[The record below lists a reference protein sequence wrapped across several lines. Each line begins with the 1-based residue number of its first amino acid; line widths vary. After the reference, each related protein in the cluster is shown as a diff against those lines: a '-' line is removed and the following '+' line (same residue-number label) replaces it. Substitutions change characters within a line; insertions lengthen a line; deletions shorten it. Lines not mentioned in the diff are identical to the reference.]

1 MKGQSQD
8 SLRSKYVIACIWDFD
23 KTLIPSYMQRPI
35 FEEYGIDENLFWTEV
50 NMLPELYAKKGIR
63 VSPET
68 VYLHHLLS
76 FVKSGLMRG
85 LGNAKLR
92 ELGGKIEFCD
102 GILNFLDEL
111 RAIPLSEEKYRKLD
125 IKLEHYIISTGI
137 AEMIRGSKVAKKVD
151 GIFACE
157 FIEEPFPPNFTKQTE
172 FDLNSLSNQINQIG
186 AIVDNTIK
194 TRFIFEI
201 NKGVNINS
209 NIDVNAQMSLQDR
222 RIPIKNMIYIA
233 DGPSDV
239 PVFSV
244 VRNGGGKTFAVYNP
258 ESEEEFEQNDMLLQS
273 GRIDSYGPAD
283 YTKKSPTHTWLKMH
297 VRKLCERIVSENES
311 MILNRV
317 GGVPKHIRK
326 RDKIHLP
333 TFTDS
338 SKTEDEN
345 MPLDLK

>member
-68 VYLHHLLS
+68 VYLNHLLS

-102 GILNFLDEL
+102 GILDFLDEL

-157 FIEEPFPPNFTKQTE
+157 FIEEPFPPNFTKQPE
-172 FDLNSLSNQINQIG
+172 FDLNSLSNQINKIG

-209 NIDVNAQMSLQDR
+209 SIDVNAQMSPQDR
-222 RIPIKNMIYIA
+222 
-233 DGPSDV
+233 
-239 PVFSV
+239 
-244 VRNGGGKTFAVYNP
+244 
-258 ESEEEFEQNDMLLQS
+258 
-273 GRIDSYGPAD
+273 
-283 YTKKSPTHTWLKMH
+283 
-297 VRKLCERIVSENES
+297 
-311 MILNRV
+311 
-317 GGVPKHIRK
+317 
-326 RDKIHLP
+326 
-333 TFTDS
+333 
-338 SKTEDEN
+338 
-345 MPLDLK
+345 